1 MVLKRNVRAAESS
14 SVSAG
19 GLDSLPREDISGK
32 VTPTL
37 LKNLESPDWKV
48 LFVHFVFL
56 HAVNGNCS

>member
-1 MVLKRNVRAAESS
+1 MVLKRNVRAADSS